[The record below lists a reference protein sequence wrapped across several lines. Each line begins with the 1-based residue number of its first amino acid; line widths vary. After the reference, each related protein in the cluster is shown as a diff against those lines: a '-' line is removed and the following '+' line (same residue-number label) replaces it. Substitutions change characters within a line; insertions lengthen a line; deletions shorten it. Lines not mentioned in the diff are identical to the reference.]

1 MEIKAPTFPESIADG
16 SVAEWHHQVGDFV
29 AKDDLLVDIETD
41 KVVIEVYAPADGV
54 LSAILKGEG
63 ETVLSEEVV
72 AQFTEGAGA
81 ADSAA
86 TASPETTSSDGSDV
100 DRFAS
105 PAAKKLAAE
114 KNLNWATIAGTGK
127 DGRIT
132 KEDVVAAV
140 AAVAQPSAATTA
152 AVVASAAVS
161 ETTSEPAT
169 VDAQISDEGRVER
182 RVPMTRLRASVA
194 KRLVAAQQNAAMLTT
209 FNEVDMQPIMT
220 LRKRYQAEFQRAH
233 NDTRLGFMSFFV
245 RAATEALKRFPAVN
259 ASIDGEYLLLEAHPP
274 KVTPYTPSDAEA
286 SKNTIPKLKSAP
298 WRRTTPSR
306 PNAERS
312 KPPAQ
317 GMAAMPTMAGITDKN
332 GAMENKATSTP

>member
-1 MEIKAPTFPESIADG
+1 MDIKAPTFPESIADG

-41 KVVIEVYAPADGV
+41 KVVIEVYAPTDGV

-63 ETVLSEEVV
+63 ETVLSEEVI
-72 AQFTEGAGA
+72 AQFTEGAA
-81 ADSAA
+81 EATQEPAVADSAPV
-86 TASPETTSSDGSDV
+86 SGSADA

-114 KNLNWATIAGTGK
+114 NNLDWAAIAGTGK

-132 KEDVVAAV
+132 KEDVTAALAQAAPVAEAAAAEVTPQAV
-140 AAVAQPSAATTA
+140 QPPAQPEAAPKP
-152 AVVASAAVS
+152 VN
-161 ETTSEPAT
+161 
-169 VDAQISDEGRVER
+169 DEGRVER

-220 LRKRYQAEFQRAH
+220 LRKRYQAEFQKAH

-259 ASIDGEYLLLEAHPP
+259 ASIDGDDIVYHGYYDIGVAVSTERGLWFQCFEIPTRLVWRKLKMRFLLLEPRR
-274 KVTPYTPSDAEA
+274 VTA
-286 SKNTIPKLKSAP
+286 N
-298 WRRTTPSR
+298 
-306 PNAERS
+306 
-312 KPPAQ
+312 
-317 GMAAMPTMAGITDKN
+317 
-332 GAMENKATSTP
+332 